1 MILRPPALPISRA
14 CDLLGLARS
23 HYYALLAPQT
33 PSQERELAAR
43 IRDRIE
49 ELCLEFRRYGAPRI
63 LHQLRR
69 EGFLVNHKRVE
80 RIMREESLGCQVR
93 KRFIKTTDSQHGYR
107 RYPNLLVGVRATA
120 CNQVWAADFTYI
132 RLREQFVYL
141 AVVLDSYSRRVI
153 GWELADRPTASLCLR
168 ALRQALNE
176 RQPAPGF
183 IHHSD
188 QGVQYASTDYIRLLE
203 THGARIS
210 MARRG
215 NPYDNAQVESF
226 IKTLK
231 QEEVYL
237 TEYRDEQHA
246 RSQIRVFLEEVY
258 NRKRLHSALGYIPPA
273 EFEAEQSNEE

>member
-1 MILRPPALPISRA
+1 MSVRPPTLSVAQA
-14 CDLLGLARS
+14 CALLGLARS

-33 PSQERELAAR
+33 PSQEREFAVR
-43 IRDRIE
+43 VRDRIE
-49 ELCLEFRRYGAPRI
+49 ELCLEFRRYGAPRL

-80 RIMREESLGCQVR
+80 RILREENLRCQVK
-93 KRFIKTTDSQHGYR
+93 KRFIRTTDSGHGYR
-107 RYPNLLVGVRATA
+107 RYPNLLRGVQPAG
-120 CNQVWAADFTYI
+120 CNEVWVADFTYL
-132 RLREQFVYL
+132 RLRETFLYL
-141 AVVLDSYSRRVI
+141 AVVLDSYSRRVV
-153 GWELADRPTASLCLR
+153 GWELADRPTAGLCLR
-168 ALRQALNE
+168 ALRQALRE
-176 RQPAPGF
+176 RAPAPGF

-203 THGARIS
+203 SQGARIS

-237 TEYRDEQHA
+237 TEYRDEPHA
-246 RSQIRVFLEEVY
+246 RSRIQPFLEEVY
-258 NRKRLHSALGYIPPA
+258 NRKRLHSALGYVPPA
-273 EFEAEQSNEE
+273 EFEGELTA